1 MAEIHHFLKTFKI
14 MIIKDEF
21 TYIDS
26 YLYKNILLKIL
37 DDIIYYYNLNEIEKY
52 NDEFMKNYTHNEKL
66 ILLNFRT

>member
-1 MAEIHHFLKTFKI
+1 MILEDMKMAEIHHFLKTFKI

-37 DDIIYYYNLNEIEKY
+37 EI
-52 NDEFMKNYTHNEKL
+52 
-66 ILLNFRT
+66 